1 MVHGFGSGGS
11 NPLGGTGGVTGAG
24 GVTPTNTGSPSATP
38 AAPAAVA
45 PSTTRAAGLA
55 PTAASVPAYVP
66 GELIKKLAAADTGNT
81 VDLLS
86 KPTSTTSTTVVYR
99 MGGGEGRQLK
109 TGDQIYLEIPPQFRG
124 RPVYMA
130 VFAHRQT
137 QSDKTSVPEDKGTKK
152 WDNTPGST
160 ALHFHSTAEGSDGG
174 WRYWNA
180 PWGASGKQGGKYA
193 ELRSGG
199 DPENE
204 TEFEF
209 MKNGTSGVSGG
220 SRSTKPLEIDAL
232 RLRSVGTDPTR
243 VHSVLVTFMPPKPD
257 STQEMIFSPGTNM
270 GDPYTAAGRSYGK
283 DKGKGTYPGSLQLG
297 WGGGGEGVAK
307 LADKPGWSFQ
317 NGQLQIE
324 LTPGKKFTGV
334 EVACGDTHPDGKSN
348 SDGETGTQGWSRL
361 SMGIQRKG
369 SPSVDWFT
377 QGQGVPPQGVIFGGP
392 NQENYVAQPGD
403 KLIIKADAD
412 TTYVMGVRTWYNN

>member
-1 MVHGFGSGGS
+1 MVHGINGGGS
-11 NPLGGTGGVTGAG
+11 NPLGGITGV
-24 GVTPTNTGSPSATP
+24 GSVGSTTP
-38 AAPAAVA
+38 AAGTTSTPAPAAA
-45 PSTTRAAGLA
+45 PGTTRAGGLA
-55 PTAASVPAYVP
+55 ATASGLPTSVP

-86 KPTSTTSTTVVYR
+86 KPTSVTSTTVVYR
-99 MGGGEGRQLK
+99 MGGSEGRQLK
-109 TGDQIYLEIPPQFRG
+109 PNDQIYLEIPPQFRG

-137 QSDKTSVPEDKGTKK
+137 QSDKTSTPEDKGGKK

-160 ALHFHSTAEGSDGG
+160 ALHFHSTGAGDEG

-180 PWGASGKQGGKYA
+180 PWGSSGKQGGKYA

-209 MKNGTSGVSGG
+209 MKNGTTSVSGG
-220 SRSTKPLEIDAL
+220 GRSTKPLEIDAL

-257 STQEMIFSPGTNM
+257 TTQEVIFSPGTSM

-283 DKGKGTYPGSLQLG
+283 DKGKGTYPGALTLG
-297 WGGGGEGVAK
+297 WGGAGGEGAVK
-307 LADKPGWSFQ
+307 LAAQPGWKLE
-317 NGQLQIE
+317 NGGLSIE

-334 EVACGDTHPDGKSN
+334 EVACGDTHPDGKHN
-348 SDGETGTQGWSRL
+348 SDGETGTQGWSKL

-369 SPSVDWFT
+369 SSSVDWFT
-377 QGQGVPPQGVIFGGP
+377 QSQGVPPQGVIFGGP
-392 NQENYVAQPGD
+392 NIENYVAQPGD
-403 KLIIKADAD
+403 KLIIRAESD

>member
-1 MVHGFGSGGS
+1 MVHGINGGGS
-11 NPLGGTGGVTGAG
+11 NPLGGITGAG
-24 GVTPTNTGSPSATP
+24 SVGGTTP
-38 AAPAAVA
+38 ATGTTSTPAPAAA
-45 PSTTRAAGLA
+45 PGTTRAGGLA
-55 PTAASVPAYVP
+55 ATASTLPTAVP

-86 KPTSTTSTTVVYR
+86 KPTSVTSTTVVYR
-99 MGGGEGRQLK
+99 MGSSEGRQLK
-109 TGDQIYLEIPPQFRG
+109 PNDQIYLEIPPQFRG

-137 QSDKTSVPEDKGTKK
+137 QSDKTSTPEDKGGKK

-160 ALHFHSTAEGSDGG
+160 ALHFHSTGAGDEG

-180 PWGASGKQGGKYA
+180 PWGSSGKQGGKYA

-209 MKNGTSGVSGG
+209 MKNGTTSVSGG
-220 SRSTKPLEIDAL
+220 GRSTKPLEIDAL

-257 STQEMIFSPGTNM
+257 TTQEVIFSPGTSM

-283 DKGKGTYPGSLQLG
+283 DKGKGTYPGALTLG
-297 WGGGGEGVAK
+297 WGGAGGEGAVK
-307 LADKPGWSFQ
+307 LAAQPGWKLE
-317 NGQLQIE
+317 NGGLSIE

-334 EVACGDTHPDGKSN
+334 EVACGDTHPDGKHN
-348 SDGETGTQGWSRL
+348 SDGETGTQGWSKL

-369 SPSVDWFT
+369 SSSVDWFT
-377 QGQGVPPQGVIFGGP
+377 QSQGVPPQGVIFGGP
-392 NQENYVAQPGD
+392 NLENYVAQPGD
-403 KLIIKADAD
+403 KLIIRAESD

>member
-1 MVHGFGSGGS
+1 MVHGINGGGS
-11 NPLGGTGGVTGAG
+11 NPLGGITGV
-24 GVTPTNTGSPSATP
+24 GSVGSSTP
-38 AAPAAVA
+38 AAGTTSTPAPAAA
-45 PSTTRAAGLA
+45 PGTTRAGGLA
-55 PTAASVPAYVP
+55 ATASGLPTSVP

-86 KPTSTTSTTVVYR
+86 KPTSVTSTTVVYR
-99 MGGGEGRQLK
+99 MGGSEGRQLK
-109 TGDQIYLEIPPQFRG
+109 PNDQIYLEIPPQFRG

-137 QSDKTSVPEDKGTKK
+137 QSDKTSTPEDKGGKK

-160 ALHFHSTAEGSDGG
+160 ALHFHSTGAGDEG

-180 PWGASGKQGGKYA
+180 PWGSSGKQGGKYA

-209 MKNGTSGVSGG
+209 MKNGTTSVSGG
-220 SRSTKPLEIDAL
+220 GRSTKPLEIDAL

-257 STQEMIFSPGTNM
+257 TTQEVIFSPGTSM

-283 DKGKGTYPGSLQLG
+283 DKGKGTYPGALTLG
-297 WGGGGEGVAK
+297 WGGAGGEGAVK
-307 LADKPGWSFQ
+307 LAAQPGWKLE
-317 NGQLQIE
+317 NGGLSIE

-334 EVACGDTHPDGKSN
+334 EVACGDTHPDGKHN
-348 SDGETGTQGWSRL
+348 SDGETGTQGWSKL

-369 SPSVDWFT
+369 SSSVDWFT
-377 QGQGVPPQGVIFGGP
+377 QSQGVPPQGVIFGGP
-392 NQENYVAQPGD
+392 NIENYVAQPGD
-403 KLIIKADAD
+403 KLIIRAESD

>member
-1 MVHGFGSGGS
+1 MVHGINGGGS
-11 NPLGGTGGVTGAG
+11 NPLGGITGV
-24 GVTPTNTGSPSATP
+24 GSVGSTTP
-38 AAPAAVA
+38 AAGTTSTPAPAAA
-45 PSTTRAAGLA
+45 PGTTRAGGLA
-55 PTAASVPAYVP
+55 ATASGLPTSVP

-86 KPTSTTSTTVVYR
+86 KPTSVTSTTVVYR
-99 MGGGEGRQLK
+99 MGGSEGRQLK
-109 TGDQIYLEIPPQFRG
+109 PNDQIYLEIPPQFRG

-137 QSDKTSVPEDKGTKK
+137 QSDKTSTPEDKGGKK

-160 ALHFHSTAEGSDGG
+160 ALHFHSTGAGDEG

-180 PWGASGKQGGKYA
+180 PWGSSGKQGGKYA

-209 MKNGTSGVSGG
+209 MKNGTTSVSGG
-220 SRSTKPLEIDAL
+220 GRSTKPLEIDAL

-257 STQEMIFSPGTNM
+257 STQEVIFSPGTSM

-283 DKGKGTYPGSLQLG
+283 DKGKGTYPGALTLG
-297 WGGGGEGVAK
+297 WGGAGGEGAVK
-307 LADKPGWSFQ
+307 LAAQPGWKLE
-317 NGQLQIE
+317 NGGLSIE

-334 EVACGDTHPDGKSN
+334 EVACGDTHPDGKHN
-348 SDGETGTQGWSRL
+348 SDGETGTQGWSKL

-369 SPSVDWFT
+369 SSSVDWFT
-377 QGQGVPPQGVIFGGP
+377 QSQGVPPQGVIFGGP
-392 NQENYVAQPGD
+392 NIENYVAQPGD
-403 KLIIKADAD
+403 KLIIRAESD

>member
-1 MVHGFGSGGS
+1 MVHGINGGGS
-11 NPLGGTGGVTGAG
+11 NPLGGITGV
-24 GVTPTNTGSPSATP
+24 GSVGSSTP
-38 AAPAAVA
+38 AAGTTSTPAPAAA
-45 PSTTRAAGLA
+45 PGTTRAGGLA
-55 PTAASVPAYVP
+55 ATASGLPTSVP

-86 KPTSTTSTTVVYR
+86 KPTSVTSTTVVYR
-99 MGGGEGRQLK
+99 MGGSEGRQLK
-109 TGDQIYLEIPPQFRG
+109 PNDQIYLEIPPQFRG

-137 QSDKTSVPEDKGTKK
+137 QSDKTSTPEDKGGKK

-160 ALHFHSTAEGSDGG
+160 ALHFHSTGAGDEG

-180 PWGASGKQGGKYA
+180 PWGSSGKQGGKYA

-209 MKNGTSGVSGG
+209 MKNGTTSVSGG
-220 SRSTKPLEIDAL
+220 GRSTKPLEIDAL

-257 STQEMIFSPGTNM
+257 STQEVIFSPGTSM

-283 DKGKGTYPGSLQLG
+283 DKGKGTYPGALTLG
-297 WGGGGEGVAK
+297 WGGAGGEGAVK
-307 LADKPGWSFQ
+307 LAAQPGWKLE
-317 NGQLQIE
+317 NGGLSIE

-334 EVACGDTHPDGKSN
+334 EVACGDTHPDGKHN
-348 SDGETGTQGWSRL
+348 SDGETGTQGWSKL

-369 SPSVDWFT
+369 SSSVDWFT
-377 QGQGVPPQGVIFGGP
+377 QSQGVPPQGVIFGGP
-392 NQENYVAQPGD
+392 NIENYVAQPGD
-403 KLIIKADAD
+403 KLIIRAESD

>member
-1 MVHGFGSGGS
+1 MVHGINGGGS
-11 NPLGGTGGVTGAG
+11 NPLGGITGAG
-24 GVTPTNTGSPSATP
+24 SVGSTTPTTSTAATP
-38 AAPAAVA
+38 TPASAPG
-45 PSTTRAAGLA
+45 TTRAGGLA
-55 PTAASVPAYVP
+55 PTAAGLPTAVP

-86 KPTSTTSTTVVYR
+86 KPTNVTSTTVVYR
-99 MGGGEGRQLK
+99 MGSSEGRQLK
-109 TGDQIYLEIPPQFRG
+109 PNDQIYLEIPPQFRG

-137 QSDKTSVPEDKGTKK
+137 QSDKTSTPEDKGGKK

-160 ALHFHSTAEGSDGG
+160 ALHFHSTGAGDEG

-180 PWGASGKQGGKYA
+180 PWGSSGKQGGKYA

-209 MKNGTSGVSGG
+209 MKNGTTSVSGG
-220 SRSTKPLEIDAL
+220 GRSTKPLEIDAL

-257 STQEMIFSPGTNM
+257 TTQEVIFSPGTSM

-283 DKGKGTYPGSLQLG
+283 DKGKGTYPGALTLG
-297 WGGGGEGVAK
+297 WGGAGGEGAVK
-307 LADKPGWSFQ
+307 LNAQPGWKLE
-317 NGQLQIE
+317 NGGLSIE

-334 EVACGDTHPDGKSN
+334 EVACGDTHPDGKHN
-348 SDGETGTQGWSRL
+348 SDGETGTQGWSKL

-369 SPSVDWFT
+369 SSSVDWFT
-377 QGQGVPPQGVIFGGP
+377 QSQGVPPQGVIFGGP
-392 NQENYVAQPGD
+392 NIENYVAQPGD
-403 KLIIKADAD
+403 KLIIRAESD